1 MPDQYRLAPYGDA
14 VIVNT
19 PTLDNVAKQLYAQ
32 QQQRQ
37 ARQQQENQA
46 LDQMLQK
53 DYGRI
58 RSVDTPDV
66 VNGYGKVKA
75 IRKQL
80 LFDKDL
86 QKDPLAYNKK
96 QQELNDA
103 MIGLRGTINGSAEIK
118 EANKAI
124 NSAQLKNPD
133 AFNDDYGTMMATQ
146 MNTPLS
152 QLRSHPVY
160 GDLTNPDNYRY
171 KGANTNFN
179 EIVTKIYDKKNKI
192 VGKEEALD
200 NKGIQFR
207 SPVYEYGTGPAQV
220 YEGLTNSLDHKTER
234 DAAYK
239 WKQLTPDVVQKIEQ
253 DYKAIPQSKWEQ
265 MGLPG
270 PQEIPLKGGSDAE
283 KYMRVLAMQNAVNT
297 NPRLVNYE
305 NRTSDKAKTDYNM
318 NKSLI
323 LARVNHGYRDAEI
336 KLRDELKGKDESQQ
350 NEIMDD
356 LYDQVKKDAL
366 SSKVPYRP
374 ATGQPY
380 DQYEMKANATIKDLF
395 SVTDGNG
402 HKVQPDVL
410 RFSKDFKTVTPV
422 FFEHSYDEKLNRTE
436 EVVKNKKGESEV
448 NSNLSKPILESEFKQ
463 MWMKEIMGAGAY
475 GKTLKSGKK
484 EKAPQINMDDLRK
497 KYDY

>member
-66 VNGYGKVKA
+66 VNGYSKVKA

-124 NSAQLKNPD
+124 NAEQLKDPM
-133 AFNDDYGTMMATQ
+133 AFSDDYGNMMATQ
-146 MNTPLS
+146 MNTPLN
-152 QLRSHPVY
+152 QLRNHPVY
-160 GDLTNPDNYRY
+160 GDLTNQDTYRY
-171 KGANTNFN
+171 VGPNYDFN
-179 EIVTKIYDKKNKI
+179 DDLSKIYDKKNKVI
-192 VGKEEALD
+192 GKEEALD
-200 NKGIQFR
+200 KQGIQFR
-207 SPVYEYGTGPAQV
+207 SPVFEYGTPPAQV
-220 YEGLTNSLDHKTER
+220 FDGLVSSITHEKER
-234 DAAYK
+234 AAAK
-239 WKQLTPDVVQKIEQ
+239 RWKELTPEVVQKIEQ
-253 DYKAIPQSKWEQ
+253 DYKAIPLSKWEQ
-265 MGLPG
+265 MGVTG
-270 PQEIPLKGGSDAE
+270 PQDIQLRGGSDAE
-283 KYMRVLAMQNAVNT
+283 KYMRMLAMQNAVNT

-305 NRTSDKAKTDYNM
+305 NRTSEKAKMDLQFDRQKQMEAIEHSDAKALAEFKKKIDPNDTELNNVWYQSYLDNIISNAKGGGERHHIYNPSNGKSELYYNM
-318 NKSLI
+318 VKPDPFLLKSMSIGNATPDRVGVTESGELI
-323 LARVNHGYRDAEI
+323 PIFLKYDSKGNVIKTKGGVPVLDENYSQPMSYDQALVNLGYRGST
-336 KLRDELKGKDESQQ
+336 KKQLKEDQGK
-350 NEIMDD
+350 IR
-356 LYDQVKKDAL
+356 
-366 SSKVPYRP
+366 SSKPV
-374 ATGQPY
+374 G
-380 DQYEMKANATIKDLF
+380 AN
-395 SVTDGNG
+395 
-402 HKVQPDVL
+402 
-410 RFSKDFKTVTPV
+410 
-422 FFEHSYDEKLNRTE
+422 
-436 EVVKNKKGESEV
+436 NKIE
-448 NSNLSKPILESEFKQ
+448 
-463 MWMKEIMGAGAY
+463 
-475 GKTLKSGKK
+475 
-484 EKAPQINMDDLRK
+484 DLRK